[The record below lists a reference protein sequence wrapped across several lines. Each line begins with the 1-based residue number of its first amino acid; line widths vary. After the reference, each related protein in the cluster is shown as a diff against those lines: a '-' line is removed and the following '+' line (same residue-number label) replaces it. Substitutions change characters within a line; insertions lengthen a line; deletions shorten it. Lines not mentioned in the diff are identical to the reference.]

1 MMVVKPIDNKRNSKT
16 DTQMTI
22 VENRLPP
29 SQDENKEPKNNK
41 GDGSN
46 NKMNAKST
54 ETRKNK
60 KNRRDKENDRVP
72 DIDMSGD
79 SRVNA
84 GIEIT
89 TGSVMS
95 TGVEERKGKSM
106 KSKKKK
112 GERFGKDLPIVGS
125 STTRK
130 F

>member
-1 MMVVKPIDNKRNSKT
+1 MMVVKPVDNKRNSKS
-16 DTQMTI
+16 DAQMTI
-22 VENRLPP
+22 VENKLPP

-41 GDGSN
+41 GDGN
-46 NKMNAKST
+46 NKTNAKNT
-54 ETRKNK
+54 ENRKNK

-95 TGVEERKGKSM
+95 SGVEGNKGKNV
-106 KSKKKK
+106 KTKKKK

-130 F
+130 Y